1 VKIAQ
6 KVFDRIKF
14 ALNGKIRYN
23 SSYARACAYDKGADM
38 FRPSD
43 CQGKLF
49 DAGGLMTPH
58 KKAACEKS
66 WAGPFYE
73 KALPILFR
81 AEPEFAEFYDER
93 MGRPN
98 CPVALLVGLHILKE
112 MFNLTDM
119 EALGALE
126 FDTRWWY
133 AFGLEPDDAKL
144 CQKTLHNFREAVM
157 RHGKGQV
164 IFRKTTDALISALGI
179 SVTRQRLDSTHILSN
194 FAVLNRLGLFCET
207 MRVFLHALKKAD
219 SGLHE
224 SAGGGI
230 LKRYSDDSR
239 YHDARKEEG
248 RRRLSVAARDLY
260 RLVELFKGNTA
271 VEKLNEYGLM
281 KRLLSEQCEISDKP
295 EPPAEGDDDGG
306 EKPVPVKLKA
316 PVNVESASLQT
327 PHDEDVTYSGHKGK
341 GYEAQLAESCVESN
355 PVELI
360 TEAQVTPSSG
370 SDSAALLP
378 VIESLEKSGHR
389 PEEIIADTG
398 YSGAEN
404 ASEAA
409 GHGVNLCAPAPA
421 RGKPLPGVSYPVPA
435 DKCPKDRK
443 EAGDWLKRREAQPV
457 FKKDYAP
464 RAGIEGTNSELKR
477 RHGFRKLRV
486 RGSERVKLAVYFKV
500 TACNLKRALN
510 YWNLQRLKST
520 QAVEGA
526 VVCV

>member
-1 VKIAQ
+1 
-6 KVFDRIKF
+6 
-14 ALNGKIRYN
+14 
-23 SSYARACAYDKGADM
+23 M
-38 FRPSD
+38 FRLSD
-43 CQGKLF
+43 SQGKLF
-49 DAGGLMTPH
+49 DATGLMTQR

-66 WAGPFYE
+66 WAGPFHE
-73 KALPILFR
+73 KALPILLG
-81 AEPEFAEFYDER
+81 AETEFAELYDER

-98 CPVALLVGLHILKE
+98 CPVALLTGLHILKE
-112 MFNLTDM
+112 MHNLTDM

-126 FDTRWWY
+126 FDARWWY
-133 AFGLEPDDAKL
+133 AFRLEPDEARL

-157 RHGKGQV
+157 RRGKGQV
-164 IFRKTTDALISALGI
+164 IFRETTDALISALGI

-219 SGLHE
+219 SGLYE
-224 SAGGGI
+224 SAGCGI

-248 RRRLSVAARDLY
+248 RRRLAVAARDLY
-260 RLVELFKGNTA
+260 RLVELFRGNAA
-271 VEKLNEYGLM
+271 VERLNEYGLM

-316 PVNVESASLQT
+316 PADVESASLQT

-341 GYEAQLAESCVESN
+341 GYEVQIAESCVESN

-360 TEAQVTPSSG
+360 TEAQVTPSGG

-378 VIESLEKSGHR
+378 VIESLEKSGHK
-389 PEEIIADTG
+389 PQELVADTN
-398 YSGAEN
+398 YSGSEN
-404 ASEAA
+404 AGEAA

-421 RGKPLPGVSYPVPA
+421 RGKPKAGQSYPVPSC
-435 DKCPKDRK
+435 KCPTNKK
-443 EAGDWLKRREAQPV
+443 EAGEWLKCREAQPE
-457 FKKDYAP
+457 FKKQYAV

-477 RHGFRKLRV
+477 AHGFRKLRV
-486 RGSERVKLAVYFKV
+486 RGEVRVKLAVYFKV

-510 YWNLQRLKST
+510 YWNLQRLKHVR
-520 QAVEGA
+520 AIAYAPGWV
-526 VVCV
+526 

>member
-1 VKIAQ
+1 MVIKIC
-6 KVFDRIKF
+6 DNI
-14 ALNGKIRYN
+14 
-23 SSYARACAYDKGADM
+23 SYARACAYDKGADM

-43 CQGKLF
+43 TQGKLF
-49 DAGGLMTPH
+49 DAYGLMTPH

-66 WAGPFYE
+66 WAGPFHE

-81 AEPEFAEFYDER
+81 AEPGFAGLYDER

-98 CPVALLVGLHILKE
+98 CPVALLAGLHVLKE
-112 MFNLTDM
+112 MHNLTDM
-119 EALGALE
+119 EALGELE
-126 FDTRWWY
+126 FDTRYWY
-133 AFGLEPDDAKL
+133 AFGLEPDKAKL

-157 RHGKGQV
+157 RHGKGQL
-164 IFRKTTDALISALGI
+164 IFRKTTDELIAALGI
-179 SVTRQRLDSTHILSN
+179 SVTRQRLDSTHVLSN

-219 SGLHE
+219 SGLYE

-248 RRRLSVAARDLY
+248 RRRLAVAARDLY
-260 RLVELFKGNTA
+260 RLVERFKGNTA
-271 VEKLNEYGLM
+271 VERLNEYGLM
-281 KRLLSEQCEISDKP
+281 KRLLSDQCEISDKP
-295 EPPAEGDDDGG
+295 EPPVEGDDDGG
-306 EKPVPVKLKA
+306 EPPVPVKLKI
-316 PVNVESASLQT
+316 PKEVEGASLQT
-327 PHDEDVTYSGHKGK
+327 PHDEEVTYSGHKGK
-341 GYEAQLAESCVESN
+341 GYEAQIAESCVESN

-360 TEAQVTPSSG
+360 TEVQVTPSSG
-370 SDSAALLP
+370 SDSKALMP
-378 VIESLEKSGHR
+378 VIESLEKSGHK
-389 PEEIIADTG
+389 PEEIVADTN
-398 YSGAEN
+398 YSGAKN

-421 RGKPLPGVSYPVPA
+421 MGKPTPGVNYPAPS
-435 DKCPKDRK
+435 DKCPTDKK
-443 EAGDWLKRREAQPV
+443 KAGEWLKSQEAQV
-457 FKKDYAP
+457 DFKKKRYP
-464 RAGIEGTNSELKR
+464 IRAGIEGTNSELKR

-486 RGSERVKLAVYFKV
+486 RGGERVKLAVYFKV

-510 YWNLQRLKST
+510 YWNLQRLKSI

>member
-1 VKIAQ
+1 
-6 KVFDRIKF
+6 
-14 ALNGKIRYN
+14 
-23 SSYARACAYDKGADM
+23 M
-38 FRPSD
+38 FRLSD
-43 CQGKLF
+43 RQGKLF
-49 DAGGLMTPH
+49 DAYGLMTPG
-58 KKAACEKS
+58 KKAACERS
-66 WAGPFYE
+66 WAGPFHE
-73 KALPILFR
+73 KALPILFG
-81 AEPEFAEFYDER
+81 AESEFAELYDER

-98 CPVALLVGLHILKE
+98 CPVALLAGLHILKE
-112 MFNLTDM
+112 MHNLTDM
-119 EALGALE
+119 EALGELE

-133 AFGLEPDDAKL
+133 AFGLEPDDARV

-157 RHGKGQV
+157 RHGKGPV
-164 IFRKTTDALISALGI
+164 IFRKTTDELILALGI
-179 SVTRQRLDSTHILSN
+179 TVTRQRLDSTHILSN

-207 MRVFLHALKKAD
+207 MRVFLHTLKKTD
-219 SGLHE
+219 SGLYE

-239 YHDARKEEG
+239 YHDARREEG

-260 RLVELFKGNTA
+260 RLVERFKGNA
-271 VEKLNEYGLM
+271 PVEKLGEYGLM
-281 KRLLSEQCEISDKP
+281 KRLLSEQCRILNKP
-295 EPPAEGDDDGG
+295 RPPEKDDDDRGDT
-306 EKPVPVKLKA
+306 PVPVKLKS
-316 PVNVESASLQT
+316 PKKVRSDSMQT

-341 GYEAQLAESCVESN
+341 GYEAQLAESCVEGN

-360 TEAQVTPSSG
+360 TEVQVTPSSG

-378 VIESLEKSGHR
+378 VIESLEKSGHK

-421 RGKPLPGVSYPVPA
+421 RGKPKAGESYPAPA
-435 DKCPKDRK
+435 DRCPENRK
-443 EAGDWLKRREAQPV
+443 EAGEWLKSREAQPV
-457 FKKDYAP
+457 FGKQYAP

-486 RGSERVKLAVYFKV
+486 RGGERVKLAVYFKV
-500 TACNLKRALN
+500 TACNLKRALG
-510 YWNLQRLKST
+510 YWTLQRLRSI

-526 VVCV
+526 VAWV

>member
-1 VKIAQ
+1 MKTKIC
-6 KVFDRIKF
+6 DNIP
-14 ALNGKIRYN
+14 
-23 SSYARACAYDKGADM
+23 YARARAYETKEQIM
-38 FRPSD
+38 FRLSD
-43 CQGKLF
+43 RQGKLF
-49 DAGGLMTPH
+49 DAYGLMTPQ

-66 WAGPFYE
+66 WAGPFHE
-73 KALPILFR
+73 KALPVLLV
-81 AEPEFAEFYDER
+81 AEPEFAGLYDER

-98 CPVALLVGLHILKE
+98 CPVALLSGLHILKE
-112 MFNLTDM
+112 MHNLTDM
-119 EALGALE
+119 EALGELE
-126 FDTRWWY
+126 FDARWWY

-144 CQKTLHNFREAVM
+144 CQKTLHNFRQAVM

-207 MRVFLHALKKAD
+207 MRVFLHTLRKAD
-219 SGLHE
+219 NVLYEGISG
-224 SAGGGI
+224 GM

-239 YHDARKEEG
+239 YSDARKEEG
-248 RRRLSVAARDLY
+248 RRRLAVAARDLY
-260 RLVELFKGNTA
+260 RLVELFKGNA
-271 VEKLNEYGLM
+271 VVEKLNEYGLM
-281 KRLLSEQCEISDKP
+281 KRLLTEQCEISDKP
-295 EPPAEGDDDGG
+295 EPPVEGDDDGG
-306 EKPVPVKLKA
+306 EPPVPVKLKA
-316 PVNVESASLQT
+316 PVDVESASLQT

-341 GYEAQLAESCVESN
+341 GYEVQLAESCVESN

-378 VIESLEKSGHR
+378 VIASLEKSGHK

-398 YSGAEN
+398 YSGAKN

-435 DKCPKDRK
+435 DKCPENRK
-443 EAGDWLKRREAQPV
+443 EAGEWLKSREAQPE
-457 FKKDYAP
+457 FKKRQAI

-477 RHGFRKLRV
+477 RHGMRKLRV
-486 RGSERVKLAVYFKV
+486 RGGERVKLAVYFKV
-500 TACNLKRALN
+500 TACNLKRALA
-510 YWNLQRLKST
+510 YWTLDRLKPIRADEC
-520 QAVEGA
+520 AVGW
-526 VVCV
+526 V